1 MLQTP
6 LNLLPKFEG
15 TVHCIHELMTD
26 HNAYD
31 KTYEWKH
38 SFHYIVVKKKSCC
51 RSLSMKCESLNW
63 FQNTDQPDQLYP

>member
-15 TVHCIHELMTD
+15 TVQCIHELMTD

-31 KTYEWKH
+31 KTYE
-38 SFHYIVVKKKSCC
+38 
-51 RSLSMKCESLNW
+51 
-63 FQNTDQPDQLYP
+63 